1 VKQRGATKTPSR
13 FIAFRATAEDQSNI
27 AAILAAGLADDLS
40 GAIRCGLERAAKTAK
55 RLLKGKR

>member
-27 AAILAAGLADDLS
+27 AAILADDLS